1 MQINEKFPIFSN
13 VSSFVFFNTT
23 IGVLCVRIHLV
34 KFDWGDWK
42 KNPEDRWTTT
52 ITQEAPDTT
61 MTQWKKKRGKNLAPQ
76 KSKPLDNPQILK
88 KINSQFS
95 FVYSVVLQHLVYLPR
110 GLPCTAGESVTF
122 FAHFRLSF
130 GLLVFSL
137 CRLMAYLCWV
147 ASIYEHTQQLPSRL
161 YSSPIP
167 SFVGFNSSRNEK

>member
-52 ITQEAPDTT
+52 ITQEANTPDTT
-61 MTQWKKKRGKNLAPQ
+61 MTQWKKKRK
-76 KSKPLDNPQILK
+76 KPGTTK
-88 KINSQFS
+88 KQAAWQPTNSEEDEFPIFICLFS
-95 FVYSVVLQHLVYLPR
+95 GASTPSLFTERLTVYGRRKCHV
-110 GLPCTAGESVTF
+110 
-122 FAHFRLSF
+122 FRPFS
-130 GLLVFSL
+130 LVFRFVGFFSL
-137 CRLMAYLCWV
+137 STHGIFVLGCRR
-147 ASIYEHTQQLPSRL
+147 HTQQLPSRL